1 MQKSGDTFVEL
12 VLCARGLQRSGSGCQ
27 ACATTTFASRAISL
41 ALSNAL
47 HFLCQLRTVTVH
59 SPLRGCGKEIYLLP
73 QRPWS
78 GGLTTITWSSEKC
91 HVSHKSQ
98 LQWHRTQDASW
109 DSPSSQNR
117 LLLSQREEV
126 DGDLCLNMD
135 MPRKPAHH

>member
-1 MQKSGDTFVEL
+1 MRVG
-12 VLCARGLQRSGSGCQ
+12 CRGQ
-27 ACATTTFASRAISL
+27 AQVVRPVPQ
-41 ALSNAL
+41 ALSPAEPSRWPSATL
-47 HFLCQLRTVTVH
+47 SIFYVFFHFLCQLRTVTVH
-59 SPLRGCGKEIYLLP
+59 SPLRGCGKKIYLLP